1 MKTRNKLL
9 TLLILS
15 AGAATTTALINKAIK
30 LSATSRNVL
39 GEPEALCYKWRLGN
53 IYYTRTGS
61 GKPLLLVHDLT
72 PASSG
77 YEWKNLV
84 GKLAENHTVYT
95 IDLLGFGRSEKP
107 NLTYTN
113 YLYVQ
118 LLCDFIKSEIGHR
131 TDMLSSGSSS
141 TLGIM
146 ACSNSPELFDQ
157 LMFINPES
165 ILSSSQL
172 PGKNVK
178 LYKFMLDLPIVGT
191 LIYHISCSKQALTK
205 EFMTNYY
212 YNPYSVRAGMI
223 DAYHEAAHLGES
235 PKSVYASLECN
246 YVKCNIVNALKK
258 IDNSIYLIGGAALDE
273 MEELMSEY
281 KDYNPAV
288 ETASIPNTKLTPH
301 LEKPSEV
308 YQLIQTFLS

>member
-1 MKTRNKLL
+1 MKTRSKLL

-113 YLYVQ
+113 YPVSYTHLDVYKRQ
-118 LLCDFIKSEIGHR
+118 PQSHFPGLLC
-131 TDMLSSGSSS
+131 
-141 TLGIM
+141 LGII
-146 ACSNSPELFDQ
+146 D
-157 LMFINPES
+157 
-165 ILSSSQL
+165 
-172 PGKNVK
+172 GH
-178 LYKFMLDLPIVGT
+178 IV
-191 LIYHISCSKQALTK
+191 LIVS
-205 EFMTNYY
+205 
-212 YNPYSVRAGMI
+212 
-223 DAYHEAAHLGES
+223 
-235 PKSVYASLECN
+235 
-246 YVKCNIVNALKK
+246 
-258 IDNSIYLIGGAALDE
+258 
-273 MEELMSEY
+273 
-281 KDYNPAV
+281 
-288 ETASIPNTKLTPH
+288 
-301 LEKPSEV
+301 
-308 YQLIQTFLS
+308 

>member
-1 MKTRNKLL
+1 MKTRSKLL

-107 NLTYTN
+107 NLT
-113 YLYVQ
+113 
-118 LLCDFIKSEIGHR
+118 
-131 TDMLSSGSSS
+131 
-141 TLGIM
+141 
-146 ACSNSPELFDQ
+146 
-157 LMFINPES
+157 
-165 ILSSSQL
+165 
-172 PGKNVK
+172 
-178 LYKFMLDLPIVGT
+178 
-191 LIYHISCSKQALTK
+191 
-205 EFMTNYY
+205 
-212 YNPYSVRAGMI
+212 
-223 DAYHEAAHLGES
+223 
-235 PKSVYASLECN
+235 
-246 YVKCNIVNALKK
+246 
-258 IDNSIYLIGGAALDE
+258 
-273 MEELMSEY
+273 
-281 KDYNPAV
+281 
-288 ETASIPNTKLTPH
+288 
-301 LEKPSEV
+301 
-308 YQLIQTFLS
+308 